1 MLVSVCITVKVL
13 KDQSL
18 GVTTGSNPMFYIL
31 VMDGDY
37 FFLKCFTDY
46 ALKQRKENLP
56 IG

>member
-1 MLVSVCITVKVL
+1 
-13 KDQSL
+13 
-18 GVTTGSNPMFYIL
+18 MFYIL